1 MSKAF
6 RNTLLAISLTY
17 IVLGLIQILWPVGS
31 RMVICYIMGA
41 ALTLF
46 GIYHIVRYFSADTSY
61 MFPGMGLALGVA
73 CTVTGILM
81 IICAKA
87 IVAIFGVVLGIC
99 LAAGSTAAVV
109 ISAVVMAVAMLFLAA
124 IEVNYSA
131 ALYTVLTLVA
141 AACGLS
147 SGVIQ
152 FRISEALCILGVL
165 TPAAIPGVTLG
176 CMISNLLTGGAVWD
190 VVFGTLASLV
200 GMLVLRTLRKHPYI
214 APLPY
219 VAANMI
225 VVPLVLRYVYAAEGT
240 IPYFVLTVGIGEVV
254 CAWVLGVLLL
264 LALRR
269 SKADKLFEDKK
280 HA

>member
-1 MSKAF
+1 MRKQNRTVAF
-6 RNTLLAISLTY
+6 ICRGA
-17 IVLGLIQILWPVGS
+17 
-31 RMVICYIMGA
+31 VI
-41 ALTLF
+41 
-46 GIYHIVRYFSADTSY
+46 
-61 MFPGMGLALGVA
+61 
-73 CTVTGILM
+73 
-81 IICAKA
+81 
-87 IVAIFGVVLGIC
+87 
-99 LAAGSTAAVV
+99 
-109 ISAVVMAVAMLFLAA
+109 
-124 IEVNYSA
+124 A

-269 SKADKLFEDKK
+269 SKADKLFEDKNTPDDQK
-280 HA
+280 HRHAKVCRTRPDKVREGQAPPVQI

>member
-1 MSKAF
+1 MFKTLRNAWKIADLRKKMIYTLIIIVIF
-6 RNTLLAISLTY
+6 R
-17 IVLGLIQILWPVGS
+17 
-31 RMVICYIMGA
+31 
-41 ALTLF
+41 
-46 GIYHIVRYFSADTSY
+46 
-61 MFPGMGLALGVA
+61 LGVA
-73 CTVTGILM
+73 MPVPFLDPSALGSMVNETGSM
-81 IICAKA
+81 
-87 IVAIFGVVLGIC
+87 LGYI
-99 LAAGSTAAVV
+99 
-109 ISAVVMAVAMLFLAA
+109 
-124 IEVNYSA
+124 
-131 ALYTVLTLVA
+131 
-141 AACGLS
+141 
-147 SGVIQ
+147 
-152 FRISEALCILGVL
+152 
-165 TPAAIPGVTLG
+165 
-176 CMISNLLTGGAVWD
+176 NLLTGGAVWD

>member
-1 MSKAF
+1 MRKQNRTVAF
-6 RNTLLAISLTY
+6 ICRGA
-17 IVLGLIQILWPVGS
+17 
-31 RMVICYIMGA
+31 VI
-41 ALTLF
+41 
-46 GIYHIVRYFSADTSY
+46 
-61 MFPGMGLALGVA
+61 
-73 CTVTGILM
+73 
-81 IICAKA
+81 
-87 IVAIFGVVLGIC
+87 
-99 LAAGSTAAVV
+99 
-109 ISAVVMAVAMLFLAA
+109 
-124 IEVNYSA
+124 A

-190 VVFGTLASLV
+190 FVFGTLASLV